1 MTSHWTFPT
10 LRIFLAQGNCVRETT
25 NCRIDLP
32 DDVDSVTVAQAYE
45 PAPQAPASRLE
56 HCVVPVTGGCALH
69 QSPIYSSCES
79 QEEFA
84 MDTIY
89 VPIIILLVMGIVV
102 LLSYLAGYAAGVN
115 ASRPH
120 IH

>member
-1 MTSHWTFPT
+1 
-10 LRIFLAQGNCVRETT
+10 
-25 NCRIDLP
+25 
-32 DDVDSVTVAQAYE
+32 
-45 PAPQAPASRLE
+45 
-56 HCVVPVTGGCALH
+56 
-69 QSPIYSSCES
+69 
-79 QEEFA
+79 